1 MLTFTTTYGKIEK
14 SIFMSDSFSPA
25 AALVTSLPLFKETMM
40 EIDELMKA
48 IETAV
53 IDFYDHL
60 LDPATGTHEET
71 KTRAEELALV
81 AANARAALRAEFAR
95 LQQENEKLHGAMAAT
110 DYRLYTASKMVG
122 LDDMSCD
129 AAEWMAGSILWLRQE
144 LDDERAGRP
153 LLAKVTDRIN
163 DLQQELDAM
172 TKERDTQRELIGR
185 PAEAIYGEYHDMRE
199 ELAALKEPTGLC
211 QWMYDDNGF
220 WKTTCEEAFCIEDG
234 TPKDN
239 GMRFCVYC
247 GKPLA
252 EVIPPEDP
260 ENA

>member
-1 MLTFTTTYGKIEK
+1 VN
-14 SIFMSDSFSPA
+14 DR
-25 AALVTSLPLFKETMM
+25 
-40 EIDELMKA
+40 IDELVRD
-48 IETAV
+48 IITQT
-53 IDFYDHL
+53 IDLTQNKLNHL
-60 LDPATGTHEET
+60 PAAHS
-71 KTRAEELALV
+71 
-81 AANARAALRAEFAR
+81 ALRAEFDL
-95 LQQENEKLHGAMAAT
+95 LQ
-110 DYRLYTASKMVG
+110 
-122 LDDMSCD
+122 
-129 AAEWMAGSILWLRQE
+129 QE

-153 LLAKVTDRIN
+153 LLAKATDRIN

-199 ELAALKEPTGLC
+199 ELAALKERTGLC

-220 WKTTCEEAFCIEDG
+220 WQTTCEEAFCIEDG

>member
-1 MLTFTTTYGKIEK
+1 MNLLRGKLEK

-95 LQQENEKLHGAMAAT
+95 LQQE
-110 DYRLYTASKMVG
+110 
-122 LDDMSCD
+122 
-129 AAEWMAGSILWLRQE
+129 
-144 LDDERAGRP
+144 
-153 LLAKVTDRIN
+153 
-163 DLQQELDAM
+163 LDAM

-199 ELAALKEPTGLC
+199 ELAALKERTGLC

-220 WKTTCEEAFCIEDG
+220 WQTTCEEAFCIEDG